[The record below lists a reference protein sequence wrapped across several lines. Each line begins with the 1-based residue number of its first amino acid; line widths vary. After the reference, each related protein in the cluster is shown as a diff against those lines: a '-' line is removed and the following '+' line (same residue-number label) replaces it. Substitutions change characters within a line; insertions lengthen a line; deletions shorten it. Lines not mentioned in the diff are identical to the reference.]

1 MKGHPAERG
10 PGSLPLVSTGECSL
24 EPCSHEIKDLALLCS
39 QLLGKGSRDA
49 QTCRRTW
56 RGVECPHQSPCPNKH
71 TSESSKGTQP
81 SLSGHMWTV
90 VPHEFTHPPDFPPR
104 IWASSFLEMLSS
116 GLPLGPWSGLPA
128 LNSTDTPSHIHTC
141 FSPRWGKGGHCSQN
155 RGKPMEMQTYV
166 IVSMERAIFKST

>member
-1 MKGHPAERG
+1 MPRRAEG
-10 PGSLPLVSTGECSL
+10 PGG
-24 EPCSHEIKDLALLCS
+24 
-39 QLLGKGSRDA
+39 
-49 QTCRRTW
+49 
-56 RGVECPHQSPCPNKH
+56 GVDCPRQSPCPNKH

-90 VPHEFTHPPDFPPR
+90 VPHELTHPPDFPSR

-166 IVSMERAIFKST
+166 IVSMERAIFKSTWINSKLSPRSSGFLSTSHPFSLSSTFQ